1 MRIIDTQAVYDDLLT
16 DLRRLER
23 RLRWQEAI
31 RGLPIAVGAGL
42 ALGALAA
49 VAARIWPVYTRTQV
63 WQLIGGLVALTLAL
77 NFIFAFL
84 RPRPRIEIARR
95 IDQALNLN
103 ERLSTAVDAHNR
115 RAQGTMVA
123 LQAADAAH
131 AAGSADIR
139 HAFPIRIARRDLT
152 FTVALSV
159 LLLLAMFAP
168 NPLEAAA
175 RQREAVKA
183 TQQNVADKIQQ
194 VQHEI
199 EQAPNADDPVRQQLL
214 TEIEALRHDLA
225 NGNLSREQA
234 LARMQ
239 QTEENLKKLQ
249 DPASLAEKEALN
261 RLGQEL
267 GKFTDPAIQAIAN
280 NLQLGNFQDAAQGL
294 HDLANNIPSLR
305 PDQLTNLQAAMSQA
319 AQALANVDPTLAAK
333 LQRVADALKKGD
345 LNAARQALDD
355 AAGQVANAAQS
366 IAAQQQL
373 QQALAQVQ
381 NGEQAVAQAGQP
393 TPAPA
398 GTAVAG
404 GNNSAN
410 NPAKSGNQAGNQA
423 NAAGTPQPGQKGGTP
438 QPGNPQP
445 GNNPQSGSQGGS
457 QSGNQGSSPDKSG
470 TPSASQGGSGG
481 SLGGGDRIYAPEPIQ
496 NPNSGTPLPIGS
508 NNGNGSGSGKP
519 IGSGSGGAGSGA
531 GPGQSAGS
539 SGGNG
544 SVPYPQVY
552 KQYSDKATSDLQNSY
567 IPQNLKG
574 YVRDYFTSLA
584 PPQ

>member
-1 MRIIDTQAVYDDLLT
+1 MSMRIIDTQAVYDDLLT

-31 RGLPIAVGAGL
+31 RGLPIALGAGF
-42 ALGALAA
+42 ALAA
-49 VAARIWPVYTRTQV
+49 LVAAATRIWPHYSPTQV
-63 WQLIGGLVALTLAL
+63 GELIGGAIALALAL

-95 IDQALNLN
+95 IDQVMDLH

-115 RAQGTMVA
+115 KAQGTMVA

-131 AAGSADIR
+131 VAGSADIR
-139 HAFPIRIARRDLT
+139 HAFPVRLNGRDLA
-152 FTVALSV
+152 FSAVLAV
-159 LLLLAMFAP
+159 LLLLALYAP

-183 TQQNVADKIQQ
+183 TQQEVASKIQQ

-199 EQAPNADDPVRQQLL
+199 EQAPNVDDPVRQQLL
-214 TEIEALRHDLA
+214 TEIAALQRDLA
-225 NGNLSREQA
+225 NGTLSREQA

-239 QTEENLKKLQ
+239 QTEDNLKKLQ

-280 NLQLGNFQDAAQGL
+280 NLQLGNFQDAAQGM
-294 HDLANNIPSLR
+294 HDLANNIPNLR
-305 PDQLTNLQAAMSQA
+305 PDQLLNLQNALTQA
-319 AQALANVDPTLAAK
+319 ATALSSIDPKLAAA
-333 LQRVADALKKGD
+333 LQQAAAALKKGD
-345 LNAARQALDD
+345 LAAAQHALED
-355 AAGQVANAAQS
+355 ASGQVADAGQS

-393 TPAPA
+393 TPQPR

-404 GNNSAN
+404 GGNSTNNA
-410 NPAKSGNQAGNQA
+410 ATSGNQP
-423 NAAGTPQPGQKGGTP
+423 NAAGTPQPAASGTP
-438 QPGNPQP
+438 QSGNQQSGSNPQP
-445 GNNPQSGSQGGS
+445 GGQSGS
-457 QSGNQGSSPDKSG
+457 QSGNSPDKSG
-470 TPSASQGGSGG
+470 SQPGKGGSGAGGNLG
-481 SLGGGDRIYAPEPIQ
+481 SSDPIYAPEPLQ
-496 NPNSGTPLPIGS
+496 NSPSGTPLPIGNS
-508 NNGNGSGSGKP
+508 NNGNGSGGGKP
-519 IGSGSGGAGSGA
+519 VGSGTGSGV
-531 GPGQSAGS
+531 GGSNAGS
-539 SGGNG
+539 SGGNASG
-544 SVPYPQVY
+544 APQVPYSQVY
-552 KQYSDKATSDLQNSY
+552 KKYSDQATSDLQNSY